1 MTTDKLSIA
10 NEMIK
15 FDSKD
20 RDFYDSLTNEE
31 QKKFSPFLMI
41 RWGSAV
47 EGNSDLQ
54 AYYLISCNDRLNKN
68 FFDINTTQ
76 HKKLQWLLATTV
88 SPGMGKQYHKW
99 LAAKKKD
106 SANNK
111 SEKFLREV
119 YPHMKDNEISLLAE
133 INTKD
138 ELKQLARSQGWDDK
152 KIKEYL

>member
-1 MTTDKLSIA
+1 
-10 NEMIK
+10 
-15 FDSKD
+15 
-20 RDFYDSLTNEE
+20 
-31 QKKFSPFLMI
+31 MI

-54 AYYLISCNDRLNKN
+54 AYYLMSCNDRLNKN